1 MVQEETVFK
10 VDSSSIEIGHET
22 FALYVISFHVKTI
35 QGGIFNDLR
44 IT

>member
-1 MVQEETVFK
+1 M
-10 VDSSSIEIGHET
+10 GHET

-35 QGGIFNDLR
+35 QGGTFNDLR